1 LSLPRWSIALI
12 LLTLLG
18 AGPAGAQKKST
29 SERPATSEATQLYSA
44 PDDTSPPAGSLA
56 AGEVPTPIAETLGA
70 GGNRWHLVK
79 TKSGLVGWIK
89 QSDSD
94 QSKKLGNFF
103 KSLPQDDIGFALPV
117 PNTAAAPRGVT
128 NVPVRFAGRAAIVT
142 ALLNN
147 NVNAS
152 LILDTGATVTVIS
165 RRIASLLSLRLS
177 GNMTGHTV
185 GGPIS
190 APVARLGSLKIG
202 TAEVSELS
210 VIVHDFSPHP
220 GIDGLL
226 GMDFLGQF
234 QIRLDSQKQ
243 LLGLLP
249 K

>member
-1 LSLPRWSIALI
+1 MSLPRWSIALI

-18 AGPAGAQKKST
+18 AEPAAAQKKST
-29 SERPATSEATQLYSA
+29 SERPATSDATQLYSA
-44 PDDTSPPAGSLA
+44 PDDTSLPAGSLA

-103 KSLPQDDIGFALPV
+103 KSLPQDDIGVALPV
-117 PNTAAAPRGVT
+117 PNAAAPRGVT

-147 NVNAS
+147 NVNAN

-177 GNMTGHTV
+177 GSMMGHTV

-190 APVARLGSLKIG
+190 APVARLGSLKVG

-210 VIVHDFSPHP
+210 VIVHNFSPHP